1 MMTDSSVRE
10 GLVNETMKVNLR
22 NMLKSFDN
30 YIKEAR
36 NYEQLEENL
45 KHMEETDENFHKH
58 DLVENIRDG
67 IENILGDI
75 MDRHVNEAF
84 NTMRFD
90 GDTDNQNRTA
100 QMICDDILKTKE
112 FNEFNVSLRGNISRA
127 NEYLMNNFQSAFNEN
142 VSETTTQEN
151 ESKSFTFTNDFENYL
166 SPDNS
171 MNQHSFVFFNS
182 EQFPNIAEN
191 LDPKKP
197 DHMRLRAVQ
206 QLLSIPANDP
216 PAAEFWC
223 KIRKHLIN
231 GLRDPNEKIA
241 DLCLKLHSRTLASS
255 HHAVAK
261 EIYTCLTD
269 HLGEYFRERE
279 LEKRAFKANMDL
291 TLTGSSV
298 DNLFLLR
305 HFRVV
310 NHYDKEITKYW
321 TRYSE
326 TFVKSIIDDTLR
338 LLTTGCQK
346 WSTHMAPAYYLA
358 LIDWE
363 AVWFAKWMH
372 GHDSRKCVIESIGH
386 HEAFLQTAVHSI
398 VAYSGAKRVDSVY
411 RRKSNNPAVAGGVI
425 KRTSFKRC
433 EIEFC
438 HFMHSLKVIAVLLC
452 FRKGRQLFPIRI
464 AGNSNKEMT
473 VKDLIKCMIQ
483 IMFDSCAMM
492 PTKTNQ
498 YSPPKYTCNLLID
511 LCSSEETCNAC
522 FCSDDVIDLLLKP
535 IKTIMQLKKN
545 SAVPFDEN
553 SILYMCSV
561 LSAIA
566 STETGYKQLVISD
579 LNTNILMN
587 KISTAAFTIM
597 SFVRKALTNQLPCSL
612 TNSEICECVNLARLL
627 YSQCQG
633 TFLIKEFEL
642 CRLLSDTWRMSE
654 KDKVIHPNTPRQQ
667 QQQQQQD
674 TKSGML
680 SWSDTLLDNMLC
692 LASTPKGVVYF
703 NETGLTKP
711 IVNYMFQR
719 YKQRCQVGKYEK
731 FGYGYIISQIANTA
745 NGCYHLNESNLI
757 QYLID
762 EIWTELEYGSEDYM
776 TAFPRSYTC
785 EAIDRYVYKVCT
797 FFSLLFCFI

>member
-1 MMTDSSVRE
+1 MKRMENAKE

-84 NTMRFD
+84 NTMRLS
-90 GDTDNQNRTA
+90 GDTENQNKTA

-112 FNEFNVSLRGNISRA
+112 FNEFSVSLRNNISRA

-142 VSETTTQEN
+142 VSDLTAQEN
-151 ESKSFTFTNDFENYL
+151 ESKSYTFTNDFEYL

-182 EQFPNIAEN
+182 EQLPNIAEN
-191 LDPKKP
+191 LDPRKP
-197 DHMRLRAVQ
+197 DHVRLRAVQ
-206 QLLSIPANDP
+206 QLLTIPANDP
-216 PAAEFWC
+216 PAAEFWN
-223 KIRKHLIN
+223 KIKRHLIN
-231 GLRDPNEKIA
+231 GLKDTNGQIA

-261 EIYTCLTD
+261 EIYSCLTE

-279 LEKRAFKANMDL
+279 LEKRTFKPNIDL
-291 TLTGSSV
+291 TSV

-305 HFRVV
+305 HVRVL
-310 NHYDKEITKYW
+310 NEYDKEVTKYW

-326 TFVKSIIDDTLR
+326 TFVKSIIDDTLQ

-346 WSTHMAPAYYLA
+346 TNAHMTPIYYLA

-363 AVWFAKWMH
+363 AVWFTKWMH
-372 GHDSRKCVIESIGH
+372 GHDSRKCLIDSIRDT

-398 VAYSGAKRVDSVY
+398 LTYSSAKRSESVY
-411 RRKSNNPAVAGGVI
+411 RRKSNNAIIPIGL
-425 KRTSFKRC
+425 KRTIFKRC
-433 EIEFC
+433 EVEFC
-438 HFMHSLKVIAVLLC
+438 HFMHSLKVITMLLC
-452 FRKGRQLFPIRI
+452 FRNGRQLFPVRVSSKDIY
-464 AGNSNKEMT
+464 
-473 VKDLIKCMIQ
+473 VKDLIKYMIQ
-483 IMFDSCAMM
+483 IMLDTS
-492 PTKTNQ
+492 TQKSNQ
-498 YSPPKYTCNLLID
+498 YSPPNYTSKLLVD
-511 LCSSEETCNAC
+511 LCSSEETCGAC

-535 IKTIMQLKKN
+535 IKTILQLKK
-545 SAVPFDEN
+545 SSTVPFDEN
-553 SILYMCSV
+553 CILHMCNV

-566 STETGYKQLVISD
+566 STETGYRQLLVSEQ
-579 LNTNILMN
+579 NTNILMN
-587 KISTAAFTIM
+587 RTTSAAFTIM
-597 SFVRKALTNQLPCSL
+597 SFVRKALSNQLPCQL
-612 TNSEICECVNLARLL
+612 TNVEISECLYVARLL

-633 TFLIKEFEL
+633 TYLIKEFDL
-642 CRLLSDTWRMSE
+642 CKLMSDSWKMSE
-654 KDKVIHPNTPRQQ
+654 KEKVIQPSTPRQQ
-667 QQQQQQD
+667 QQPQQLGHSES
-674 TKSGML
+674 KNLLL
-680 SWSDTLLDNMLC
+680 SWSDSLIDNMLC
-692 LASTPKGVVYF
+692 LASTPKGVIYF
-703 NETGLTKP
+703 NDTGLMRP
-711 IVNYMFQR
+711 LVSYMFQR
-719 YKQRCQVGKYEK
+719 YKQRCQVGKCEK

-745 NGCYHLNESNLI
+745 NGCFHLNDANLI
-757 QYLID
+757 QYLIE

-776 TAFPRSYTC
+776 TAFPRSYSC
-785 EAIDRYVYKVCT
+785 EAIDRYVYKV
-797 FFSLLFCFI
+797 SLFCLI